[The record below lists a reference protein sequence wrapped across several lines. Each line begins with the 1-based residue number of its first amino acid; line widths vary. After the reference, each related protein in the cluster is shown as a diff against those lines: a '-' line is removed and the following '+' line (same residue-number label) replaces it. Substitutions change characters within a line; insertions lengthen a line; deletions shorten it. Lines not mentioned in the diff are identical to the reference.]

1 MSNRKVMTI
10 HLIIGL
16 IKMILLYKMS
26 YFPKLYTKKNKREVE
41 SYLSDYATKS
51 ELKSTT
57 CVDTSQFAKK
67 IIQPT

>member
-16 IKMILLYKMS
+16 IKMILLHKMS
-26 YFPKLYTKKNKREVE
+26 YFPKAYPNKNKIEVE

-51 ELKSTT
+51 ELNSTT
-57 CVDTSQFAKK
+57 GIDTSQFPKK
-67 IIQPT
+67 MIQPT